1 MDRIDFLK
9 KTSDNRLRKEII
21 NICDSYNNSS
31 DLLAELIQN
40 SVDAIRKSQEIYGK
54 RNDHKINIKINSNE
68 RSIFIQDTGLG
79 IPPDLL
85 PELLAPHGTNK
96 DGSDNLIGEKG
107 VGITYSIFTSNSYE
121 IKSQSENGFVSAVIE
136 HAASW
141 KNKEINQIPEIEIK
155 GQKLEAN
162 SDHSKFYTEIYL
174 KGIEKNFADNED
186 IFSQSLDV
194 LKWIIRTKTAI
205 GDLKPLFENKT
216 DKIEVILELK
226 DTSNKISIERI
237 ENSYL
242 LPEHFIQ
249 DPSRNVVELD
259 EFIKISATLDD
270 KAKSRKLTGK
280 CLKKTGSEKR
290 NGRIINYYIFFAP
303 SRKTWESIC
312 SQSNLKILDEENQEI
327 LLYEGG
333 IYFGTKGMPTG
344 IRIEPPKT
352 ASPFYWPNIYMII
365 EDDSIRF
372 DIGRKAIPS
381 RSLGL
386 LRDICKKL
394 FNEIIPFVEYVRTDP
409 PTQAI
414 IPTSASFLK
423 NTQFDELKMLSELN
437 FDGINFKK
445 NPDGQEA
452 SVVAIFHE
460 LLGSKNLKGYY
471 TLKMGYKMTY
481 DSWSMYKIPP
491 EIKSKNLPAG
501 VHINSEI
508 PIIIEFKFKGEYIL
522 QDFQSNIKFFNDID
536 LIVCWDLDE
545 NIFSKNGVDVEII
558 QQDDIFFHGSTH
570 KLIWRGSYNLGNAGI
585 KHAICLRT
593 LISDLKK
600 GAV

>member
-1 MDRIDFLK
+1 MSKIDFLK
-9 KTSDNRLRKEII
+9 KTSDSRLRKEIV

-40 SVDAIRKSQEIYGK
+40 SVDAIRKSQDLYGK
-54 RNDHKINIKINSNE
+54 TIDHKINIKINSNE
-68 RSIFIQDTGLG
+68 RSIYIQDSGVG
-79 IPPDLL
+79 ISPELL

-96 DGSDNLIGEKG
+96 DGNNNLIGEKG
-107 VGITYSIFTSNSYE
+107 VGITYSIFTSNYYE
-121 IKSQSENGFVSAVIE
+121 IRSQSENGYVAAIIE

-141 KNKEINQIPEIEIK
+141 KNNAIDQIPEIEILA
-155 GQKLEAN
+155 QKLETN
-162 SDHSKFYTEIYL
+162 SDPSKFNTEIVL
-174 KGIEKNFADNED
+174 KGIEKNFSETED
-186 IFSQSLDV
+186 IFLQSLDV

-205 GDLKPLFENKT
+205 GDLKPLFENRT
-216 DKIEVILELK
+216 DRIEVNLEFK
-226 DTSNKISIERI
+226 DISNNVLMEEIV
-237 ENSYL
+237 NSYL
-242 LPEHFIQ
+242 LPEEFIQ
-249 DPSRNVVELD
+249 DPIRNVVELD

-280 CLKKTGSEKR
+280 CLKKIGSEKR
-290 NGRIINYYIFFAP
+290 NGRKINYYIFFAP
-303 SRKTWESIC
+303 SRKTWDSIC
-312 SQSNLKILDEENQEI
+312 SQSNLKILDDENQDL

-386 LRDICKKL
+386 LRDISKKL
-394 FNEIIPFVEYVRTDP
+394 FNEIIPFVEYIRTDP
-409 PTQAI
+409 PTQAT
-414 IPTSASFLK
+414 IPTSASYLK
-423 NTQFDELKMLSELN
+423 NTQFEEIKKLSDLN
-437 FDGINFKK
+437 IEGISFKK

-460 LLGSKNLKGYY
+460 LLGAKIIKGYH

-481 DSWSMYKIPP
+481 DSWALYKIPS
-491 EIKSKNLPAG
+491 EINYK
-501 VHINSEI
+501 HIPSEISVDSEI
-508 PIIIEFKFKGEYIL
+508 PIILEFKFKGEYIL

-545 NIFSKNGVDVEII
+545 NIFSKNGVDVELL
-558 QQDDIFFHGSTH
+558 QKNEAFFFGSTH
-570 KLIWRGSYNLGNAGI
+570 KLTWRGSYNLGSAGV
-585 KHAICLRT
+585 KHVICLRSFINE
-593 LISDLKK
+593 LRKQS
-600 GAV
+600 